1 MYSFFVDKDNS
12 HVSNGKSGC
21 DQICDNSLFL
31 LLDEKTEEGQHESPV
46 DPAEAWRVEACCEEN
61 SLGRNKQ
68 Y

>member
-31 LLDEKTEEGQHESPV
+31 LLDEKTEEGQHESHV
-46 DPAEAWRVEACCEEN
+46 DPAEA
-61 SLGRNKQ
+61 
-68 Y
+68 